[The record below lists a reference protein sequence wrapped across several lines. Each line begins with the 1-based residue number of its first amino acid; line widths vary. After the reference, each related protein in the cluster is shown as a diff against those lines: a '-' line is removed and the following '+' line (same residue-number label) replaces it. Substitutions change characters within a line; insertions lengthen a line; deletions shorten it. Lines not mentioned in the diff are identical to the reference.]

1 MLYFRFIICLAAG
14 LFGLAL
20 LMSTVME
27 SVLVD
32 WDMASDLRAFID
44 RLSSR
49 NKRRYVLIGDGHG
62 QIRIGQAPVTH
73 PARRAMEKEFL
84 ASSGLAGLQIPVPPP
99 AGPPLKRIDI
109 LAPNA

>member
-20 LMSTVME
+20 LLSTVME

-32 WDMASDLRAFID
+32 WDMASDVKRFID
-44 RLSSR
+44 RLSHR
-49 NKRRYVLIGDGHG
+49 NRRRYVLIGDGHG
-62 QIRIGQAPVTH
+62 QIRIGQARETN
-73 PARRAMEKEFL
+73 PARKAMEKEFL
-84 ASSGLAGLQIPVPPP
+84 ASPGPSALQIPVPAP

-109 LAPNA
+109 FNPQA